1 MGADRLVWAAGALST
16 GVEVVVAYLRIT
28 SPGESRPP
36 EPQTSMTAGA
46 APLTPGCYPTLRPV
60 TSGGRNPSTK
70 SQSGCSEAVSARL
83 SVKEV
88 AADVR
93 RKPAAKFRF
102 GKTNGRANETRRL
115 QLSTTRGAM

>member
-28 SPGESRPP
+28 WPDESRPP

-60 TSGGRNPSTK
+60 TSGGRNPDGIAIGLLG
-70 SQSGCSEAVSARL
+70 GCVSPA
-83 SVKEV
+83 VKEV

-93 RKPAAKFRF
+93 RKPAAKFE
-102 GKTNGRANETRRL
+102 GWENEWPRE
-115 QLSTTRGAM
+115 

>member
-1 MGADRLVWAAGALST
+1 
-16 GVEVVVAYLRIT
+16 VAYLRIT
-28 SPGESRPP
+28 WPDESRPP

-60 TSGGRNPSTK
+60 TSGGRNPDGIAVGLSR
-70 SQSGCSEAVSARL
+70 AVSARL